1 MLKTLN
7 PDQVHFMALLAK
19 AARMQR
25 DELLGGVAE
34 DDLAEPKAARGE
46 HNPTA
51 ALGFA
56 PLRPESSQ
64 LTALREAVA
73 TLSLEGRSELYTL
86 MRIGQGDLAHV
97 PAKWTRF
104 ADEEHAPHMNLER
117 IHALTCREAV
127 QHQRDA
133 L

>member
-1 MLKTLN
+1 M
-7 PDQVHFMALLAK
+7 VARFIAL
-19 AARMQR
+19 ARAPVEPAEAGVAVGDER
-25 DELLGGVAE
+25 AHPELLGERKSV
-34 DDLAEPKAARGE
+34 
-46 HNPTA
+46 T
-51 ALGFA
+51 
-56 PLRPESSQ
+56 
-64 LTALREAVA
+64 
-73 TLSLEGRSELYTL
+73 
-86 MRIGQGDLAHV
+86 LAHV